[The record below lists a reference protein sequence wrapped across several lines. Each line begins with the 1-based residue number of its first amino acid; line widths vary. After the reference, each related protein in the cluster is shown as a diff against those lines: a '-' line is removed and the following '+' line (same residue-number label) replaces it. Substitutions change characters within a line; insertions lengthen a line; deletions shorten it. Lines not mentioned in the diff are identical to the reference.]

1 MKKFINCEM
10 CGKVVVAYSKNKK
23 FCTRCARKRAK
34 DRNRKKEEHPEE
46 TQKAAPRL
54 TISEI
59 AKMQEEYQKR
69 TGQYISYGKMVSMI
83 DQACNSPITKR

>member
-10 CGKVVVAYSKNKK
+10 CGCVIVAYSKNKK
-23 FCTRCARKRAK
+23 FCTKCERKRRK
-34 DRNRKKEEHPEE
+34 TRYKKEEYPEE

-54 TISEI
+54 TIGEI

-69 TGQYISYGKMVSMI
+69 TGQYVSYGKMVSMI
-83 DQACNSPITKR
+83 DQAKIRR